1 MHKLARAIDLY
12 CCACVRVYACARA
25 HTGMFSRLI
34 SNPLESS
41 PRCFVD
47 AIYLERWIH
56 RSIGYL
62 YYFFPLLDDTGRAT
76 CMAILRESE
85 DFVNHI
91 YNEEPSRTYI
101 RRVYERIVRENN
113 VLVKMISVR
122 LVIVLCTIHI
132 DISDDRFYCIR
143 IKIKSNRSV
152 RCFFFPKNLCGKF
165 YI

>member
-1 MHKLARAIDLY
+1 MY
-12 CCACVRVYACARA
+12 
-25 HTGMFSRLI
+25 
-34 SNPLESS
+34 
-41 PRCFVD
+41 
-47 AIYLERWIH
+47 
-56 RSIGYL
+56 GYSE
-62 YYFFPLLDDTGRAT
+62 
-76 CMAILRESE
+76 RESE

-152 RCFFFPKNLCGKF
+152 RCFFFFFRKISAGNF
-165 YI
+165 IFNFQQ